1 MNRVQKISPE
11 RGDNGPQCGISIE
24 QARIGRNRTYLHEGE
39 LPGFNT
45 MVATDLANQVSF
57 VIWRNLALS
66 VDGEANPKAVAADL
80 LAALRSLPLNAPV
93 ETP

>member
-1 MNRVQKISPE
+1 M
-11 RGDNGPQCGISIE
+11 
-24 QARIGRNRTYLHEGE
+24 A
-39 LPGFNT
+39 
-45 MVATDLANQVSF
+45 ATDLANQVSF

-80 LAALRSLPLNAPV
+80 LAALHSIPLNAPV